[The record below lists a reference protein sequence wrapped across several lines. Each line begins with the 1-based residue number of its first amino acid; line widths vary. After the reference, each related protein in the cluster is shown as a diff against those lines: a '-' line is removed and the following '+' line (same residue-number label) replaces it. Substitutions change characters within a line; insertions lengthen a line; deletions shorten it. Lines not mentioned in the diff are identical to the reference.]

1 MSAQDPSAVLDVAL
15 EAIVQVLTPSPEDWE
30 RRKRCVAWHVQQLT
44 TQLKVPHEIT
54 ISPFGSSLSG
64 LCLADS
70 DIDLGVFGR
79 FKGTP
84 LEALQRSQ
92 RKSLLS
98 MLLKMVHR
106 AHLARHQV
114 QAIWGARVPVLK
126 FTCSMSGL
134 ECDISLQDTG
144 ALVKAHMMGILNY
157 HSSSLSPLYFLVKLW
172 AQAHDLN
179 DASRS
184 TFNSTSLL
192 YMTIFYLQQL
202 QMLPALSELVPG
214 ELLRQPEERLLQG
227 ENKKQWDNPK
237 QLQLLL
243 QAVRQRTAD
252 WQQQYQQR
260 QQQQPAPR
268 LGSLLQGFFQM
279 WSGPLSNW
287 ALGKSRDMHADLWRG
302 TWAPGSF
309 AKRHIFSLQD
319 PFDASDCPARPVSQG
334 LPAPA
339 AAPGAQLST
348 AQHTAAGVP
357 LAADRRVATLLHIG
371 FVPSLHKSAPPAQV
385 MQTLGLEID
394 SCSMQLRLTAGRVA
408 QLQQLVRQFSSNSR
422 CTKRELDSVVGRL
435 QWASDVVWGGP
446 LLLNPIRR
454 CGLRCR
460 KPHHKVYLRSE
471 ARLALRWW
479 HAALQQFN
487 GCRSILGRQPRPW
500 QLLSTDACGVW
511 DTEVPGI
518 GIFVDGGFCG
528 LTAQQCRQLY
538 EDAPAVEAPIQ
549 LWELYAVLVMARLYG
564 SYLQG
569 QYWQLGVDNSNVFAW
584 LSKGT
589 VKGKVC
595 YEQALQYLLQLF
607 TLEVQLDFRL
617 QPFWISSSTNVLAD
631 AASRQEWGTF
641 RSALRDWL
649 RQQGRSTVP
658 ALAFLQPC

>member
-1 MSAQDPSAVLDVAL
+1 MDCRVNDPADATSGSRLQPQQWGPGLMDWVA
-15 EAIVQVLTPSPEDWE
+15 A
-30 RRKRCVAWHVQQLT
+30 
-44 TQLKVPHEIT
+44 
-54 ISPFGSSLSG
+54 
-64 LCLADS
+64 
-70 DIDLGVFGR
+70 
-79 FKGTP
+79 
-84 LEALQRSQ
+84 QRS
-92 RKSLLS
+92 RWPLNA
-98 MLLKMVHR
+98 
-106 AHLARHQV
+106 AHARQLF
-114 QAIWGARVPVLK
+114 AGDPD
-126 FTCSMSGL
+126 
-134 ECDISLQDTG
+134 CD
-144 ALVKAHMMGILNY
+144 ALVRWLEDGVPIVHPGHVVPAFDCTNY
-157 HSSSLSPLYFLVKLW
+157 SV
-172 AQAHDLN
+172 
-179 DASRS
+179 R
-184 TFNSTSLL
+184 
-192 YMTIFYLQQL
+192 
-202 QMLPALSELVPG
+202 PG
-214 ELLRQPEERLLQG
+214 L
-227 ENKKQWDNPK
+227 
-237 QLQLLL
+237 
-243 QAVRQRTAD
+243 AA
-252 WQQQYQQR
+252 
-260 QQQQPAPR
+260 
-268 LGSLLQGFFQM
+268 
-279 WSGPLSNW
+279 
-287 ALGKSRDMHADLWRG
+287 
-302 TWAPGSF
+302 F
-309 AKRHIFSLQD
+309 A
-319 PFDASDCPARPVSQG
+319 AE
-334 LPAPA
+334 A
-339 AAPGAQLST
+339 AAQELGEGHVAVPP
-348 AQHTAAGVP
+348 AGVHSP
-357 LAADRRVATLLHIG
+357 WVHATALLHIG

-408 QLQQLVRQFSSNSR
+408 QLQQLVRQFSGNSR

-446 LLLNPIRR
+446 LLLNPIRQ

-564 SYLQG
+564 SYLQV

-649 RQQGRSTVP
+649 RQQGRSPVP
-658 ALAFLQPC
+658 TLAFLQPC